1 MQLTK
6 EQVLSDIAALPAPY
20 KTADID
26 RLIRSYAN
34 ERADSSMLR
43 PYVLSH
49 QELHRIY
56 FYVALRQI
64 KDVNMRM
71 AFIHENLLFEDWW
84 HTDQLISYVADLPF
98 DIALKYAEAYVQA
111 DDPFIRRWG
120 YVMFI
125 SRLGH
130 GHATE
135 LLPLLHDDEHYY
147 SQMAQA
153 WLIAELA
160 VFEPEY
166 VLSWLSSCELKYS
179 ITGKAIQ
186 KICDSFRITT
196 EWKQEF
202 KRLRPMLKEMSSER
216 KILTMRDR
224 IDLNQTFVCCNTKLY
239 SAPR

>member
-26 RLIRSYAN
+26 RLIRGYAK

-125 SRLGH
+125 SLLCH
-130 GHATE
+130 GHAAE

-147 SQMAQA
+147 SQLAQA
-153 WLIAELA
+153 WLLAELA

-166 VLSWLSSCELKYS
+166 ILRWLSSCSLKYS

-186 KICDSFRITT
+186 KICDSFRITAA
-196 EWKQEF
+196 WKQEF
-202 KRLRPMLKEMSSER
+202 KRLRPMLKGYEQR
-216 KILTMRDR
+216 KKSPGTTSC
-224 IDLNQTFVCCNTKLY
+224 IDLNQTFI
-239 SAPR
+239 